1 MVDSSGDRSPRR
13 TPRSLTL
20 SDEAIEW
27 LVLLHSGVASDT
39 DRQGYADWRQRSPAH
54 DEAAQEAE
62 ALFGDIGRTQTADD
76 YRLTETALAPP
87 AYRQRARRFG
97 RRVFFGSAIAAGV
110 TWGIGPTLVTTVT
123 SFLATYHTGVG
134 ERRNIRLSDGSTV
147 WLNTASAL
155 SVHFSPQFRRL
166 TLHAGEALFDVA
178 KDQNR
183 PFIVHSAAGEAKAV
197 GTVYA
202 VRRDESTTQVTVQ
215 EGTVLV
221 RAGDGQEQVT
231 AGQMVRYRDGII
243 SSPQTATVEDMFS
256 WTRGKLIFNRKP
268 LVQIATEIER
278 YRHGRVVVIGEHLKA
293 MEVSGV
299 FDIDDN
305 EALLAALGNATGARI
320 THLPFLIVIRASV

>member
-1 MVDSSGDRSPRR
+1 MVESSGDRLPRR
-13 TPRSLTL
+13 TPRSLAL

-27 LVLLHSGVASDT
+27 LALLHSGAASDT
-39 DRQGYADWRQRSPAH
+39 DQQGYAAWRQRSPAH
-54 DEAAQEAE
+54 EEAAKEAE
-62 ALFGDIGRTQTADD
+62 ALFGDIGCTQTAEE

-97 RRVFFGSAIAAGV
+97 RRVFLGSAAAAGV
-110 TWGIGPTLVTTVT
+110 TWGIGPALVATVA

-166 TLHAGEALFDVA
+166 TLHAGEALFDVVE
-178 KDQNR
+178 DRTR
-183 PFIVHSAAGEAKAV
+183 PFIVRSGTGEAEAV

-202 VRRDESTTQVTVQ
+202 LRKDDSTTQVSVQ
-215 EGTVLV
+215 DGTVLV
-221 RAGDGQEQVT
+221 RAGDGRQQVT
-231 AGQMVRYRDGII
+231 AGQAVKYRDGII
-243 SSPQTATVEDMFS
+243 SSPQAIAVSDLFS

-268 LVQIATEIER
+268 LAQIAAEIER
-278 YRHGRVVVIGEHLKA
+278 YRHGRVVVVSDDLKA

-305 EALLAALGNATGARI
+305 EALLAALGTATGAQV
-320 THLPFLIVIRASV
+320 THLPFLIIIRPSV